1 MSDYVFPNTLTPVA
15 EWTPVPQIEANT
27 PAKGGPGEPDNA
39 QAQALANR
47 LQYLRQVE
55 IPTVVADAVAGIGG
69 GSGGGGSSGFITLV
83 PSSDMDPYDG
93 NLVYWDVSLGKKAR
107 INVATPMSCK
117 LAPPTNLQDG
127 DELILRVC
135 VYLTGFYFDDTI
147 FVWPNGG
154 SPTWDHMVDPDY
166 SASLFRFVYD
176 AEMGRLIGQQI
187 PQIPIGDLSFGTP

>member
-1 MSDYVFPNTLTPVA
+1 MSDYVFPNTITPIA
-15 EWTPVPQIEANT
+15 EWTPVPQIDDTT

-47 LQYLRQVE
+47 LQYLHEVE
-55 IPTVVADAVAGIGG
+55 IPAVVGGI
-69 GSGGGGSSGFITLV
+69 GGGSSGFITLV
-83 PSSDMDPYDG
+83 PSSDIDPYDG

-107 INVATPMSCK
+107 INVAMPMSCK

-135 VYLTGFYFDDTI
+135 VYRTGFYFDSTI

-154 SPTWDHMVDPDY
+154 SPTWDLMVDPDY